1 MAFNVFRS
9 FHLSLNQSKVKQLNY
24 FAIVLLS
31 LTWQLSAQTRVY
43 VTPNGS
49 GTANGSSW
57 NNALPG
63 NQIQNAING
72 FSSGGEVWIA
82 AGTYLPTETYDNG
95 AIVRRAA
102 FTLRSDVHL
111 YGGFSGAETDTAQR
125 SDFGEGGLNET
136 ILSGDIGIPGD
147 STDNAFHVI
156 WGPSGISNARVDGFI
171 IRDGVANG
179 GNFNDRSGGGIHIN
193 AGTIISKC
201 VIKNNYGESAGG
213 GVFIRSNNEM
223 HQCVIKEN
231 HCDDRGGGVYF
242 SHFNLS
248 SNVEPIAENCLFFR
262 NTCNSEG
269 GGAHLRSG
277 GQVYNSRFIGNQAVR
292 GGGAYMFNQGDII
305 NCIASNNRANITGGG
320 FHITGGNI
328 INTTIVRNQAG
339 TNNGGGVYRSGTGL
353 VQNSVLWGNSH
364 QFNYLGSGIAIE
376 HSAMQPGHNIPAGGL
391 GSGVITISNQN
402 AGTDPAVFY
411 PNFVDPTTVIGNN
424 PGNPS
429 ILLFANWNIT
439 CESAMIDGGD
449 SALVPAGFISDFAG
463 NLRFVDGN
471 GDGSAQPDLGAF
483 EYTTTLS
490 DSVAI
495 CPGDTIMLGGQII
508 TSSGIYN
515 DTIPGSGNCDS
526 IIQLVVNVLAADS
539 AFFLEHICEGD
550 VFTFRGQD
558 FSSSGT
564 YILTS
569 PSASG
574 CDSILQL
581 TLNVAPVDTVQLADT
596 TVFDGQN
603 ATFFQIPIDSSGKY
617 SFTEQSTNGCDSII
631 KQNIT
636 LLDVDSV
643 LNETFCAG
651 NSFSFQGSQLD
662 SAGDYFFIL
671 ADSTVLK
678 LSLSEDGGDTTDLGN
693 VFISQGTN
701 YNFFGTNI
709 STPGTYYHTTT
720 TSKGCDSVLQISL
733 FYRKYVTITGA
744 GAQNGNSW
752 SSAYSASQLQ
762 SGIDGLASSGGG
774 QVWVAKGVYKPGN
787 LRSNNFFL
795 RTGIE
800 LIGGFEGNET
810 DTAQRSD
817 YGLNGTNQTV
827 LSGDIGIVGDSTD
840 NTYYVIIQNT
850 NGYAMIDGFVIR
862 DAQGIGFSAEGAG
875 VVIRPG
881 GVLRNSVVYN
891 NYGEYKGGGMFANG
905 ALVEY
910 TSFIGNRANSY
921 GGAALARNATFRHCY
936 FENNRSGTGGGA
948 LQLELEDVIV
958 DSCVFESNQVEGYGW
973 GGAISIDGSMNA
985 ARVRNSTFN
994 NNSAVLGGAVHN
1006 LNIAASFRYEN
1017 CVFTN
1022 NHAPNFVS
1030 PVSGNTSL
1038 GTGGAMLIT
1047 NSEAVNCTFSNNS
1060 AARGGAVWVGKD
1072 GVVDSCTF
1080 NNNTS
1085 SNRGGSIYGWDSGL
1099 VKNSS
1104 INGGQ
1109 APEGGGMFLEGTSRV
1124 EHSIIQN
1131 TFSPL
1136 GGGVLVEANA
1146 SVNHCIITGC
1156 HSPAGGGALIRSGGL
1171 IYDCDIFNN
1180 TASNGGGVTI
1190 RANGGPVINSRIYN
1204 NGANTNGGGAF
1215 LALSST
1221 SGGELINTNI
1231 YNNHAGQDGG
1241 GVYHNFGGHTINT
1254 NVSRN
1259 SADRNGG
1266 GVFINF
1272 RGNVR
1277 NSIIWGNSTQIA
1289 TSTSGT
1295 AISVDTSAVQGGY
1308 AGRGVGNLIIDID
1321 TNNAGTDTLNYVRFN
1336 QPTTFVGRPSSPTH
1350 TLEMAQSDWNL
1361 LCGSAAIDAAN
1372 NLTVPDTIT
1381 QDLLGNDR
1389 FLAGNGSNAIVDL
1402 GPIEANFNYFA
1413 SEALCIGDT
1422 FILGNQTITEDG
1434 SYTFTGTSALGC
1446 DSTLTVEVA
1455 FLPIDTNTI
1464 VVTACESEG
1473 YVFGEDTLFVPGQY
1487 FASFASDNFC
1497 DSVVELHLNIVN
1509 VFNTLTQA
1517 NICEGDSFIF
1527 RGQTLA
1533 QAGLYSDTLQAAN
1546 GCDSIVSLQ
1555 LDVTLPDTSQMFLSG
1570 CGSLTYEGVIYSTSG
1585 VYLLQYPSVATCDS
1599 FVELV
1604 VTILSEYRDTIAVS
1618 SCESF
1623 TFNNQVYNSS
1633 GFYSETFTSTQNC
1646 DSTIVLDLTILEN
1659 DSSAFSMTACSAY
1672 DFNGQLLTQ
1681 SGNYTDTLTNVNGCD
1696 SIVTLTL
1703 TIEQPT
1709 SSTQTV
1715 SACASFDFNGQL
1727 LTQSGVYTDT
1737 LQAVNGCDSV
1747 VNLNLTILPISSGS
1761 LTISACNSY
1770 DFNGQLLTQSGLYND
1785 TLQAANGCD
1794 SIVTL
1799 NLTISQPVSNT
1810 ISITACE
1817 SFDFNSQIL
1826 DQSGTYNDTLVAAN
1840 GCDSIVTLNLTIE
1853 QATSSTQ
1860 SITACDVFIF
1870 NGQTL
1875 TQSGTFVDTLSTV
1888 NGCDSVVTINLT
1900 INTIDRTV
1908 TNNDPVLTANAV
1920 GVTYQWVDCSND
1932 SILPGETSQNFTA
1945 TSNGQYAVILSDGVC
1960 TDTSNCYNV
1969 NTVSVWSGSL
1979 NNLLLYP
1986 NPTVGNITLTGEALI
2001 GASIRL
2007 LDMRGGQIFAAIDLD
2022 IAEWNRD
2029 LSQLAAGTYMVEVT
2043 REGERKVFMVV
2054 RL

>member
-9 FHLSLNQSKVKQLNY
+9 FHLSLKQLKVKQLY
-24 FAIVLLS
+24 YLATVLLS
-31 LTWQLSAQTRVY
+31 LTWQLSAQNRVY
-43 VTPNGS
+43 VTPNGNGS
-49 GTANGSSW
+49 ADGSSW

-63 NQIQNAING
+63 NNIQNAIDG
-72 FSSGGEVWIA
+72 LSSGGEVWIA
-82 AGTYLPTETYDNG
+82 AGTYLPTETYDNST
-95 AIVRRAA
+95 IIRRTS

-111 YGGFSGAETDTAQR
+111 YGGFSGTESDTSQR
-125 SDFGEGGLNET
+125 VDFGEGGSNET

-156 WGPSGISNARVDGFI
+156 WGPSGITNARVDGFT

-193 AGTIISKC
+193 NGTVVSQC
-201 VIKNNYGESAGG
+201 VIKNNYGQAAGG

-223 HQCVIKEN
+223 YQCVIKEN

-248 SNVEPIAENCLFFR
+248 SNVEPIAENCLFFN
-262 NTCNSEG
+262 NTCDSEG
-269 GGAHLRSG
+269 GGAHLRGG
-277 GQVYNSRFIGNQAVR
+277 GQVYNSRFIGNFAVR
-292 GGGAYMFNQGDII
+292 GGGAYVHNQGDVV
-305 NCIASNNRANITGGG
+305 NSIAANNQATITGGG

-328 INTTIVRNQAG
+328 INTTIVRNQGG

-364 QFNYLGSGIAIE
+364 QFRYFGSGVAIE
-376 HSAMQPGHNIPAGGL
+376 HSAMQPGHNIPAAGL
-391 GSGVITISNQN
+391 GSGVIIISNQN
-402 AGTDPAVFY
+402 SGTDPAVLY
-411 PNFVDPTTVIGNN
+411 PNFVNPTAAFGLDASN
-424 PGNPS
+424 PASP
-429 ILLFANWNIT
+429 LTADWNIT
-439 CESAMIDGGD
+439 CESALIDGGD
-449 SALVPAGFISDFAG
+449 STLVPAGFNADFAG

-471 GDGSAQPDLGAF
+471 GDGFAQPDLGAF
-483 EYTTTLS
+483 EYTPALS
-490 DSVAI
+490 DSVTI
-495 CPGDTIMLGGQII
+495 CPGDTIVLGSQII
-508 TSSGIYN
+508 TGSGVYN
-515 DTIPGSGNCDS
+515 DTVPGTGSCDS
-526 IIQLVVNVLAADS
+526 IIQLVVDVLIADS
-539 AFFLEHICEGD
+539 AFFQEQICEGD
-550 VFTFRGQD
+550 VFTFRGQSFTSTD
-558 FSSSGT
+558 T
-564 YILTS
+564 YIVTTPS
-569 PSASG
+569 PSG

-581 TLNVAPVDTVQLADT
+581 TLDVAPVDTVQLADT
-596 TVFDGQN
+596 TVFEGQN
-603 ATFFQIPIDSSGKY
+603 ATFFQIPIDSTGTY
-617 SFTEQSTNGCDSII
+617 SFTEQSSNGCDSII

-643 LNETFCAG
+643 LNESFCAG
-651 NSFSFQGSQLD
+651 NSFSFLGSQLD

-678 LSLSEDGGDTTDLGN
+678 LILSEDGGDTTNLGN
-693 VFISQGTN
+693 VFISQGTS

-709 STPGTYYHTTT
+709 STPGTHYHTTT
-720 TSKGCDSVLQISL
+720 TSNGCDSILQISL
-733 FYRKYVTITGA
+733 YFRKYVTITGA

-787 LRSNNFFL
+787 LRSDNFFL

-817 YGLNGTNQTV
+817 YGLNGANQTV
-827 LSGDIGIVGDSTD
+827 LSGDIGVVGDSTD

-850 NGYAMIDGFVIR
+850 PGYAMIDGFVIR
-862 DAQGIGFSAEGAG
+862 DAQGIGFNAEGAG
-875 VVIRPG
+875 VVMRPG
-881 GVLRNSVVYN
+881 GVLRNSVVYK

-910 TSFIGNRANSY
+910 TSFIGNRANNY

-973 GGAISIDGSMNA
+973 GGAISIEGSNNA
-985 ARVRNSTFN
+985 ARIRYCTFN
-994 NNSAVLGGAVHN
+994 NNSAVLGGAAYN
-1006 LNIAASFRYEN
+1006 LTLASSFRYEH

-1022 NHAPNFVS
+1022 NHAPNFT
-1030 PVSGNTSL
+1030 PVSGSMSE
-1038 GTGGAMLIT
+1038 GTGGAMNLKSAT
-1047 NSEAVNCTFSNNS
+1047 VVNCTFSNNN
-1060 AARGGAVWVGKD
+1060 ARRGGAVWVGEN
-1072 GVVDSCTF
+1072 GVIDSCTF

-1085 SNRGGSIYGWDSGL
+1085 SLRGGSIYGWNNGL
-1099 VKNSS
+1099 VKNST

-1109 APEGGGMFLEGTSRV
+1109 ASQGGGAFLEGTSRI

-1131 TFSPL
+1131 TTSAN
-1136 GGGVLVEANA
+1136 GGGVLVEADA
-1146 SVNHCIITGC
+1146 SVNHSIITGC
-1156 HSPAGGGALIRSGGL
+1156 HGSSGGGAQVRSGGL
-1171 IYDCDIFNN
+1171 IYNCDIFNN
-1180 TASNGGGVTI
+1180 TSNNGGGVNI
-1190 RANGGPVINSRIYN
+1190 QPGGGPVINSRIYN
-1204 NGANTNGGGAF
+1204 NNANTNGGGAF
-1215 LALSST
+1215 LALGNGP
-1221 SGGELINTNI
+1221 GGELINTNI

-1259 SADRNGG
+1259 SANRNGG

-1272 RGNVR
+1272 RGDVR
-1277 NSIIWGNSTQIA
+1277 NSIIWGNSSQIA

-1295 AISVDTSAVQGGY
+1295 GISVDTSAVQGGY
-1308 AGRGVGNLIIDID
+1308 TGRGVGNLIVDID

-1336 QPTTFVGRPSSPTH
+1336 QPTTFVGRPSSSADS
-1350 TLEMAQSDWNL
+1350 LEMALSDWNL
-1361 LCGSAAIDAAN
+1361 LCGSAAIDAGN
-1372 NLTVPDTIT
+1372 NLTLPDTIT

-1389 FLAGNGSNAIVDL
+1389 FVAGSGSNAIVDF
-1402 GPIEANFNYFA
+1402 GPIEANFNYYA
-1413 SEALCIGDT
+1413 SEVLCIGDT

-1434 SYTFTGTSALGC
+1434 TYTFTGTSALGC
-1446 DSTLTVEVA
+1446 DSTLTVELA
-1455 FLPIDTNTI
+1455 FLPTDTNAI
-1464 VVTACESEG
+1464 VITACESEG
-1473 YVFGEDTLFVPGQY
+1473 YIFGEDTLFVPGQY
-1487 FASFASDNFC
+1487 YASFPSDNFC

-1509 VFNTLTQA
+1509 VFNNQTQA
-1517 NICEGDSFIF
+1517 HICEGDSFVF
-1527 RGQTLA
+1527 RGQTLT
-1533 QAGLYSDTLQAAN
+1533 QAGIYTDTLQAVN

-1555 LDVTLPDTSQMFLSG
+1555 LDVILPDTSQMFLSG
-1570 CGSLTYEGVIYSTSG
+1570 CGSLTYEGVIYNTSG
-1585 VYLLQYPSVATCDS
+1585 VYLLQYPSVTTCDS

-1604 VTILSEYRDTIAVS
+1604 VTILPEYQDTIAVS
-1618 SCESF
+1618 ACESF

-1646 DSTIVLDLTILEN
+1646 DSTIVLDLTILEK
-1659 DSSAFSMTACSAY
+1659 DSSAFSTTACSAF

-1681 SGNYTDTLTNVNGCD
+1681 SGIYIDTLANANGCD

-1703 TIEQPT
+1703 TIKQPT

-1715 SACASFDFNGQL
+1715 SACTSFDFNGQL
-1727 LTQSGVYTDT
+1727 LTQSGTYTDT

-1747 VNLNLTILPISSGS
+1747 VNLNLTI
-1761 LTISACNSY
+1761 
-1770 DFNGQLLTQSGLYND
+1770 
-1785 TLQAANGCD
+1785 
-1794 SIVTL
+1794 
-1799 NLTISQPVSNT
+1799 SQPVSNT

-1817 SFDFNSQIL
+1817 SFNFNGQIFN
-1826 DQSGTYNDTLVAAN
+1826 QSGTYSDTLTAAN
-1840 GCDSIVTLNLTIE
+1840 GCDSIVTLNLTIA

-1860 SITACDVFIF
+1860 SITACDMFIF

-1875 TQSGTFVDTLSTV
+1875 TQSGTYVDTLSTV
-1888 NGCDSVVTINLT
+1888 NGCDSVVTLNLT

-1920 GVTYQWVDCSND
+1920 GVTYQWIDCSND
-1932 SILPGETSQNFTA
+1932 SILPGETGQSYTPNR
-1945 TSNGQYAVILSDGVC
+1945 NGQYAVILSDGVC
-1960 TDTSNCYNV
+1960 TDTSDCYHV

-1979 NNLLLYP
+1979 NNLQLYP
-1986 NPTVGNITLTGEALI
+1986 NPTVGNITLTGDALI

-2007 LDMRGGQIFAAIDLD
+2007 MDMRGSQIYAAIDLD
-2022 IAEWNRD
+2022 VVEWNRD

-2043 REGERKVFMVV
+2043 RGGERKVFMVV